1 MKQKISMKIGTKRFI
16 ITLVIL
22 LSLTGYY
29 WFTELKTPVL
39 NVGTSVTTIAG
50 TDKLSDSRS
59 VINTNFAS
67 LNAGKME
74 YGTTTIPT
82 LTTAS
87 ALVTVGA
94 LSSGSLTTGFTTIN
108 VAQGGTGRASLNV
121 NQVLLGNGV
130 SGIDKV
136 SGLGDSGQFLTSNG
150 AGTPPTWQTS
160 AVDTGI
166 KYTWTD
172 EHTFTASSSMLSLN
186 LTDFVAT
193 TATSTNLF
201 VTTGSITNLTSSG
214 TQTLNGVAYTFPVT
228 DGSAS
233 QVLST
238 NGSATL
244 SFIDSPYFRF
254 VASDTLVVSAD
265 TERSEVSSAT
275 YAKVKEVLVRTQGTI
290 RVKFDLKK
298 DGTNTALGRIYINGV
313 AVGTE
318 RDTNSTS
325 YVNYSE
331 DISVEANDLVQLYIK
346 PSANDVNK
354 YAYTQNFRFYYT
366 KTATDEYT
374 INTN

>member
-59 VINTNFAS
+59 VINDNFAS

-108 VAQGGTGRASLNV
+108 VAQGGTGRATLNV

-166 KYTWTD
+166 NYNWTG

-186 LTDFVAT
+186 VTDLIAT
-193 TATSTNLF
+193 TATSTNIF
-201 VTTGSITNLTSSG
+201 NTNFTSTG
-214 TQTLNGVAYTFPVT
+214 TQTLNGIAYTFPATDNASSTVLMT
-228 DGSAS
+228 DGSGG
-233 QVLST
+233 LSW
-238 NGSATL
+238 NFPIIGAT
-244 SFIDSPYFRF
+244 
-254 VASDTLVVSAD
+254 ASDTLQGSAD
-265 TERSEVSSAT
+265 IERTITGTSNLTLKKNIISNIG
-275 YAKVKEVLVRTQGTI
+275 GTI
-290 RVKFDLKK
+290 RLTYEIKQGSGGTASTEIRDQFGNVLASASTSGVNSYEAQSHDIKIFPNTELKGYLSTS
-298 DGTNTALGRIYINGV
+298 DTGNTAYI
-313 AVGTE
+313 
-318 RDTNSTS
+318 
-325 YVNYSE
+325 
-331 DISVEANDLVQLYIK
+331 
-346 PSANDVNK
+346 
-354 YAYTQNFRFYYT
+354 QNFRLKFT
-366 KTATDEYT
+366 VGALS
-374 INTN
+374 NGSVLTN